1 MKQAI
6 SQRIVL
12 AIIRREN
19 KICQAAIR
27 YLRDKCTVFEKKY
40 QLSSDIFY
48 SLFQSGEM
56 GDEQDFFEW
65 KALIDGISEWKQ
77 SEQELE
83 RMTA

>member
-6 SQRIVL
+6 SQRIFL

-27 YLRDKCTVFEKKY
+27 YLRNKCTVFENRYK
-40 QLSSDIFY
+40 LSSDIFY
-48 SLFQSGEM
+48 SLFQDGKM

-65 KALIDGISEWKQ
+65 KALIDGISEWKK

>member
-1 MKQAI
+1 
-6 SQRIVL
+6 
-12 AIIRREN
+12 
-19 KICQAAIR
+19 
-27 YLRDKCTVFEKKY
+27 VFEKKY

-65 KALIDGISEWKQ
+65 KALIEGISEWKQ